1 VKNMSESEVAVKF
14 ESFKEIVIM
23 ERNFFSSPEDLARFT
38 SVVAGG
44 KLAGLYWAEGVVFLY
59 FPLPASTETAAKE
72 LVEKRRVYWTFVGYA
87 LLPEYKRTIETKE
100 KIIVPVIDMSSN
112 PMFRKVA
119 NTLKEQKT

>member
-1 VKNMSESEVAVKF
+1 MKNMSESEVAVKF

-119 NTLKEQKT
+119 NTLKEQK